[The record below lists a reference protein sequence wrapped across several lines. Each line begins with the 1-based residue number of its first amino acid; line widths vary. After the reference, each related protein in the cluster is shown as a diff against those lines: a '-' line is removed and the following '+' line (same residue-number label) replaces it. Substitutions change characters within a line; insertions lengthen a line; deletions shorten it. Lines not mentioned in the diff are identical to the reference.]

1 MKVVITGA
9 SGLIGTALVRS
20 LTADG
25 HDVVRLVRR
34 QPRAADEVQWEPAVR
49 RLDAAALSGADAVVN
64 LAGAGIGD
72 RRWSED
78 YKRLVL
84 DSRIDATSTVATT
97 MAGLPEADRPRVLLS
112 ASAVGF
118 YGDTKDEPVDET
130 GPQGAGFLADVVAQ
144 WERATAPAA
153 DAGVRVVTPRSGI
166 VLAAGGGALGKV
178 LPLFKLGL
186 GGRLGSGRQWMSW
199 IALADEIAALRFL
212 LTRDDIAG
220 AVNLTAPE
228 PVRNRDYTKAIARA
242 VHRPALATVPP
253 IALRAAL
260 GGFADEGV
268 LVSQRVL
275 PSRLEDAGFPFTY
288 ADVDAALAAIVG

>member
-20 LTADG
+20 LTGDG

-34 QPRAADEVQWEPAVR
+34 PPRAADEVQWDPAAR
-49 RLDAAALSGADAVVN
+49 RLDPAAMSGADAVVN

-84 DSRIDATSTVATT
+84 DSRIDATTTVATT
-97 MAGLPEADRPRVLLS
+97 VAGLPEATRPRVLLS
-112 ASAVGF
+112 ASAVGY
-118 YGDTKDEPVDET
+118 YGDTKDEPVDES
-130 GPQGAGFLADVVAQ
+130 GPQGEGFLADVVAQ

-153 DAGVRVVTPRSGI
+153 DAGVRVVTTRSGI
-166 VLAAGGGALGKV
+166 VLAADGGALGKV

-186 GGRLGSGRQWMSW
+186 GGRLGSGRQWFSW

-242 VHRPALATVPP
+242 VHRPALAVVPP
-253 IALRAAL
+253 IALRAAF

-275 PSRLEDAGFPFTY
+275 PNRLEDAGFAFTY